1 MSVKMLFTALL
12 LSGIAVI
19 ATAAAPLENGDFFQ
33 RNDRNEPSAWR
44 IRHTLPEDAAAHRTV
59 SAENEVL
66 RISGAPRGELLLIQ
80 PDIRLE
86 PDQSYRVEFEARAIG
101 EGGAANL
108 RIYIQYQRLDDGK
121 IITPVTVNGQWRRLS
136 GSWEKNSFEIDFPAN
151 GRSPWFVINV
161 SGSGTVEIR
170 NLSVEIMNQK

>member
-1 MSVKMLFTALL
+1 MSVKIQFTALF

-19 ATAAAPLENGDFFQ
+19 TTAAAPLENCDFFQ
-33 RNDRNEPSAWR
+33 RNDRNEPSAWQ
-44 IRHTLPEDAAAHRTV
+44 IRHTLKDDDAHRTV

-86 PDQSYRVEFEARAIG
+86 PERSYRVEFEARATG

-121 IITPVTVNGQWRRLS
+121 ITPVTVNGQWRTLS
-136 GSWEKNSFEIDFPAN
+136 GSWEKNSFEVDFPAN

-170 NLSVEIMNQK
+170 NLSVKIKNQK